1 MCHMPFPRA
10 TPMSEVTFQRGRG
23 GARGAVYESRSV
35 RYRPRYI
42 GRSTARRVGGA
53 GSRSWWLHR
62 RLRVENAAASRLLE
76 LETTVDTRTLA
87 ALMLFNRSLRVR
99 LSRSRWTRSTRASS
113 IVFSDEKRRAHRER
127 SETSS
132 CRTR

>member
-1 MCHMPFPRA
+1 MPFPRA

-23 GARGAVYESRSV
+23 AARGAVYESRSI

-62 RLRVENAAASRLLE
+62 RLRVENAAASAQDEGHAHARGFE
-76 LETTVDTRTLA
+76 DTQMRP
-87 ALMLFNRSLRVR
+87 
-99 LSRSRWTRSTRASS
+99 
-113 IVFSDEKRRAHRER
+113 
-127 SETSS
+127 
-132 CRTR
+132 